1 MSQIKLYFENG
12 LGTLK
17 YISLYNNI
25 YINNDYNILIEWLS
39 TLKVMLKCVVHLN
52 LYKNGDLT
60 IFIPI

>member
-25 YINNDYNILIEWLS
+25 YNNNDYNILIEWLS
-39 TLKVMLKCVVHLN
+39 TLKVMLKYVDHLN

-60 IFIPI
+60 ILIPI